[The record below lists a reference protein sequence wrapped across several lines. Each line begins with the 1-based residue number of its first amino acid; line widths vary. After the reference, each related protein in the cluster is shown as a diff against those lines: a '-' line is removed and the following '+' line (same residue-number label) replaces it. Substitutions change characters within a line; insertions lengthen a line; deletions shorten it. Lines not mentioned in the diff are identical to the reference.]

1 MIKHTLSENTFLG
14 EKSYNFTLDNGL
26 KIIVTPKPGYT
37 KKCAIFGVNFGS
49 TTNTFKSAGKSEITT
64 IPDGVAHF
72 LEHKLFESEE
82 GDAFTQYAKTGA
94 SANAYTSFTTTAYY
108 FTCTDKFNENL
119 KILTNLMQTPY
130 FTKENVAKEQGIIG
144 QEINMYL
151 DNPGWRVYFNML
163 EAMYNTH
170 PVKKDIAGSVESIAK
185 ITPELLYD
193 CYNKFYTPENA
204 VLSIC
209 GDLDPFETAEY
220 AASLIKKLGNEQGAV
235 RICEEEADKVMSN
248 NTVQSLSVSR
258 PLFHIGFKDNN
269 NSLKGE
275 DFSKK
280 DIVGRMALDIV
291 FGKSSSFF
299 DKNYNS
305 GIINDSFEFE
315 YSCEKDYSHS
325 ILSGESE
332 TPEKVRDAILTEIK
346 NVCENGI
353 SDEDFNRHKN
363 VEKSMY
369 IKQWVNIESTA
380 RNMMNA
386 HFAGYNF
393 YNILNLLDKISKED
407 ILNQVEALKEN
418 LCVTSVI
425 KPNKE

>member
-1 MIKHTLSENTFLG
+1 MIKHTISENPFLG
-14 EKSYNFTLDNGL
+14 EKSYNFMLDSGL

-37 KKCAIFGVNFGS
+37 KKCAIFGVDFGS
-49 TTNTFKSAGKSEITT
+49 TTNCFKSAGDATPIF

-108 FTCTDKFNENL
+108 FTCTDKFSENL

-193 CYNKFYTPENA
+193 CYNKFYAPQKA

-209 GDLDPFETAEY
+209 GDVDPFETAEY
-220 AASLIKKLGNEQGAV
+220 AASLITGLGKEEGAV
-235 RICEEEADKVMSN
+235 RICEKEAESVSHN
-248 NTVQSLSVSR
+248 STSQNLSVSR

-269 NSLKGE
+269 NSCIGE
-275 DFSKK
+275 AFSKK
-280 DIVGRMALDIV
+280 DIVGRMALDMA

-299 DKNYNS
+299 DRNYNS
-305 GIINDSFEFE
+305 GLINDSFEFE
-315 YSCEKDYSHS
+315 YSCENDYSHS

-332 TPEKVRDAILTEIK
+332 APEKVRDEILKEIK
-346 NVCENGI
+346 SICNNGI
-353 SDEDFNRHKN
+353 TEEDFIRHKN

-369 IKQWVNIESTA
+369 IKQWGNIESTA

-386 HFAGYNF
+386 HLGGYDF
-393 YNILNLLDKISKED
+393 YNILNILNDIAQDD
-407 ILNQVEALKEN
+407 ILNQLESLKED

-425 KPNKE
+425 NPKE